1 MAVVIRDRL
10 KGVMGIAPSIGVHPA
25 PPDGE
30 PPRAFCV
37 MEKWAYVT
45 GQEWTGNPAN
55 CCPTVSA
62 FLRRYNDT
70 TDGSGREALDTW
82 VSSTPTSSRPP
93 LTMDVG
99 RRARVSAAA
108 DWAVRTALPVSLRV
122 AGMPGAADDLEA
134 SPEVV
139 DAHSAHDSSELVNDV
154 RKGLPRWWVCRSLL
168 REKVQATSRFE
179 SREEAVIEEIVAG
192 ASLATFD
199 ASIGLATVDAAATA
213 AALGDVGAATAAD
226 AVAGATADAS
236 AAAALDTAAHHAA
249 ALAREDPPADPLARW
264 TGIYGAV
271 NPPVAEWLACL
282 YATHWQNAGGSFQSS
297 SLGLLK
303 RMVSI
308 GQE

>member
-62 FLRRYNDT
+62 FLRRYNDI
-70 TDGSGREALDTW
+70 TDGSGREEVDTW
-82 VSSTPTSSRPP
+82 VFEHADLIAATA
-93 LTMDVG
+93 DDG
-99 RRARVSAAA
+99 RRPARACLAA

-134 SPEVV
+134 SPEIV

-154 RKGLPRWWVCRSLL
+154 RKGLPRWWVWRSLL
-168 REKVQATSRFE
+168 REKVQATLRSE

-192 ASLATFD
+192 ATLATFD
-199 ASIGLATVDAAATA
+199 ASTGLATVDAAATA

-226 AVAGATADAS
+226 AVAGATADAA
-236 AAAALDTAAHHAA
+236 AAAALDMAANHAA

-271 NPPVAEWLACL
+271 NPPVGEWLAGL
-282 YATHWQNAGGSFQSS
+282 YATHWRNAGGSFQSS
-297 SLGLLK
+297 SLGLLE
-303 RMVSI
+303 RMVST